1 MKYAKLMMLLAM
13 PAALSSACAT
23 TWGISQA
30 TLGRPPFDENVRT
43 ETVPIAGVRE
53 QLDLVIDLARRP
65 DANAPQPGSTQAQAP
80 SPDALGISCRVTQ
93 EGKETLYR
101 ASTRYG
107 TKWKYLAVASAILEG
122 GFAAAYLLK
131 DEPTAQETL
140 GGWFLAGD
148 ALGSAI
154 LAFVPSRDVYKN
166 SIAETSTLVRSDC
179 PEGVALEVGGRVI
192 PIDATGALG
201 DIGDAVVKTHLEQ
214 LAGPLFI
221 RFGEQRVI
229 IPIAAID
236 RCEWGN
242 RIRHPDAMRYCQEAR
257 ATPNLS
263 QMTQR
268 GQLRFSVVLPVPLGT
283 FIGL

>member
-1 MKYAKLMMLLAM
+1 MNYAKFMMMFVM
-13 PAALSSACAT
+13 PAAIFSACAT

-30 TLGRPPFDENVRT
+30 TLGRPPFDENVRK

-53 QLDLVIDLARRP
+53 QLDLVIDLASRP
-65 DANAPQPGSTQAQAP
+65 AASTAQPGAHPPATSGDP
-80 SPDALGISCRVTQ
+80 GLGISCRVTQ
-93 EGKETLYR
+93 NGKETLYR
-101 ASTRYG
+101 SSTRYG
-107 TKWKYLAVASAILEG
+107 TKWKYLAAASALLEG
-122 GFAAAYLLK
+122 AIAASSLLK
-131 DEPTAQETL
+131 EEPTAQDTL

-148 ALGSAI
+148 AIGSAI
-154 LAFVPSRDVYKN
+154 LAVIPSRDVYKN
-166 SIAETSTLVRSDC
+166 SIEATSTLVRSDC

-201 DIGDAVVKTHLEQ
+201 DIGNSVVRTHLEQ

-221 RFGEQRVI
+221 RFGEERAI

-242 RIRHPDAMRYCQEAR
+242 QIRHPDAMRYCQEAR
-257 ATPNLS
+257 STSLS
-263 QMTQR
+263 PIAQR
-268 GQLRFSVVLPVPLGT
+268 GQLRHSVALTVPLGT